1 MKFQLFFMMNLPADF
16 FSEDYFTS
24 QTLINCAKEEIES
37 STFNLI
43 SIDILPASFCETLA
57 KTLVILNR
65 AFFSSHTLDD
75 DLSDITLYD
84 GILVSE
90 NTDDGKNKSDNHIE
104 SSEGNFYDDGN
115 NGIDNNLNENMS
127 RKKMDI
133 IHKESRAP
141 SLTSPDTDT
150 VEYIPHPPE
159 SIKNLQQSFTGDR
172 NSNIKESGVKK
183 SMYRPG
189 RRYN

>member
-1 MKFQLFFMMNLPADF
+1 MKYQLFFMMNLPADF

-24 QTLINCAKEEIES
+24 QTLINCAKKEIES
-37 STFNLI
+37 STSNLH
-43 SIDILPASFCETLA
+43 SIDILPAIFCETLE

-65 AFFSSHTLDD
+65 AFFSSHKLDD
-75 DLSDITLYD
+75 DLLDITLYD
-84 GILVSE
+84 GVLVS
-90 NTDDGKNKSDNHIE
+90 GKNKSNNHIE
-104 SSEGNFYDDGN
+104 ISEGNFNNDGN
-115 NGIDNNLNENMS
+115 NGNDNNLDENIS

-133 IHKESRAP
+133 IHEESRAP
-141 SLTSPDTDT
+141 SMTSPDTDT

-183 SMYRPG
+183 SIYRPG
-189 RRYN
+189 RQYN